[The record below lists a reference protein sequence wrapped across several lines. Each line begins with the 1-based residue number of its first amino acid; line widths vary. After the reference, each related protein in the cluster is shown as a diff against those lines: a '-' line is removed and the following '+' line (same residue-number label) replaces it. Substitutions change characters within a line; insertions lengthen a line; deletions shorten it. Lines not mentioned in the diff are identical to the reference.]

1 MTTAGSLAWFAH
13 HELRLSWRDFARMM
27 HATRSVK
34 SVVAIVAFVV
44 LMHVIAYAVV
54 GRFADVADTAE
65 RADLVVIA
73 AGAFLT
79 WLLLLSQG
87 IESATR
93 VLYTRSDLD
102 VIMSSP
108 VELSRVVC
116 VRLAAV
122 ALTVT
127 LMAALVTMPFVDVL
141 VWIGGARWLSALG
154 TIVAGGLSASAVAI
168 ALTMLLFRLI
178 GESRT
183 RLVAQIVAAV
193 VGAGF
198 VIGLQIV
205 AVTSYDTMSRMA
217 ALTSDLALSLAPG
230 DGSLWWLPARAITGD
245 VGAMSILLAASF
257 MLLGASI
264 AWLGPQFGIAV
275 GSASGRAGVNRAQ
288 RQRPFRKTS
297 RQHALLR
304 KELRLLRRDPW
315 LVSQTLMQLL
325 YLLPPAVMLWHGF
338 GDSAGLAVVLPPV
351 LVMAA
356 GQLAGGVAWLTVSGE
371 EAPDLVESAPIA
383 PSRIAAAKVET
394 VLLVIALVFAPLVA
408 AIFFL
413 SPLVAGVTAL
423 GILLAAASATAIQF
437 WFRVRAK
444 RSQFR
449 RRQTASRVATFAE
462 AFSSIGW
469 AATAGVV
476 LAFPIAGVITAA
488 LTLGLLVAARKMSP
502 AAKKS

>member
-1 MTTAGSLAWFAH
+1 MTSAGSLAWFAH

-27 HATRSVK
+27 HATRSIK
-34 SVVAIVAFVV
+34 SVAAIVAFVV

-54 GRFADVADTAE
+54 GRFADIADMAE
-65 RADLVVIA
+65 KTDLVVIT

-108 VELSRVVC
+108 IDVSRVVR

-127 LMAALVTMPFVDVL
+127 LMAALITLPFVDVL
-141 VWIGGARWLSALG
+141 VWIGGVRWLSALG
-154 TIVAGGLSASAVAI
+154 TIVAGGLSASAFAI

-178 GESRT
+178 GEART

-217 ALTSDLALSLAPG
+217 ALTSDLALSFAPES
-230 DGSLWWLPARAITGD
+230 DSQWWLAARAITGD
-245 VGAMSILLAASF
+245 AGAMSVLLLASVV
-257 MLLGASI
+257 LLGGAI
-264 AWLGPQFGIAV
+264 AWLGPQFGAAT
-275 GSASGRAGVNRAQ
+275 GSASGRAAVNRTQ
-288 RQRPFRKTS
+288 RQRPFRNTS

-315 LVSQTLMQLL
+315 LLSQTLMQIL

-338 GDSAGLAVVLPPV
+338 GTSAGLAVVLPPV

-356 GQLAGGVAWLTVSGE
+356 GQLAGGLAWLTVSGE

-383 PSRIAAAKVET
+383 PSRIVMAKVET

-413 SPLVAGVTAL
+413 SPLVAGITAL
-423 GILLAAASATAIQF
+423 GIVTASASATAIQF

-476 LAFPIAGVITAA
+476 LVYPIAGAITAA
-488 LTLGLLVAARKMSP
+488 LTLGLLFAARRMSP
-502 AAKKS
+502 AGKKN